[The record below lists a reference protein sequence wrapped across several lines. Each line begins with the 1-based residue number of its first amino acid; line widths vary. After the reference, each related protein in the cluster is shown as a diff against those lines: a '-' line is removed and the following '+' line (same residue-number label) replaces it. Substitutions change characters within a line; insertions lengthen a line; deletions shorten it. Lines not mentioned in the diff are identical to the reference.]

1 MKKTYEKP
9 VLTTEQFDT
18 DDFITA
24 SAPQTPLKLDPTHN
38 SFPVDDII
46 PDITFN

>member
-24 SAPQTPLKLDPTHN
+24 SAPQTPLTLDSTHN